1 MPKCRGCDAEITFAE
16 NTATG
21 KKIPLQRVPVY
32 EIDWVE
38 DLASDHN
45 QGKQIALKKESD
57 LYISHFLTC
66 KGANN
71 FSGAKR

>member
-1 MPKCRGCDAEITFAE
+1 MPKCRGCDSEITFAE
-16 NTATG
+16 NSNG

-32 EIDWVE
+32 EIDYVE
-38 DLASDHN
+38 DLASDN
-45 QGKQIALKKESD
+45 NFRKSVALKKEGD

-71 FSGAKR
+71 FSGSKR